1 MSNDMDKTA
10 LRSALA
16 DYASGRELPRP
27 QIAVRRA
34 KLRGFARTLGAAKA
48 EVYAALTADLN
59 RDAAETLLAE
69 LVPLLDIIRFLAAKL
84 SRLLKP
90 TRLPWSFATF
100 PARSELVREPYG
112 RVLVVSTWNYPLLL
126 ALEPALGAF
135 AAGNRVI
142 LKLSPRAPHT
152 NALIH
157 RLLRQD
163 FSSDEILLIDDELSL
178 PELLKYR
185 YDYIF
190 LTGSTNTGRAVL
202 RAAAEHCTPVTLEL
216 GGKNPCVVAPGADLK
231 IAARRIVW
239 GKFFNAGQSCA
250 APDHLLVHRDIRDK
264 LMNFISSEIRRMYG
278 DHPLDNGKFPAM
290 PDRAAYER
298 ARQLASGGRL
308 LHGGDLDPE
317 RFAVEPTVIDRI
329 DPDSPLLREEVFA
342 PLLPVLEYSNET
354 ELLHRL
360 RTQEKPLALYCF
372 GGSRDLRRALR
383 EDVSAGAV
391 VFDDVMIHFSNM
403 HIPFG
408 GVGASGF
415 GAYHGTRT
423 LTTFIHEKPV
433 VRQWK
438 FLDLPL
444 RYPPH
449 SRFFR
454 RLVEWFRHV
463 R

>member
-1 MSNDMDKTA
+1 MDKAVLQNT
-10 LRSALA
+10 LA
-16 DYASGRELPRP
+16 DHAASRELPRT

-34 KLRGFARTLGAAKA
+34 KLRSFARTLGAAKE

-69 LVPLLDIIRFLAAKL
+69 LVPLLDIVRFLARKL
-84 SRLLKP
+84 PRLLKP
-90 TRLPWSFATF
+90 IRLPGSLATF
-100 PARSELVREPYG
+100 PARAELVREPYG
-112 RVLVVSTWNYPLLL
+112 RVLVISTWNYPLLL
-126 ALEPALGAF
+126 TLEPALGAY

-152 NALIH
+152 NALVH
-157 RLLRQD
+157 RLLQQD

-190 LTGSTNTGRAVL
+190 LTGSAGTGRAVL
-202 RAAAEHCTPVTLEL
+202 EAAAAHCTPVTLEL
-216 GGKNPCVVAPGADLK
+216 GGKNPCIVTPGADLK
-231 IAARRIVW
+231 TAARRIVW

-250 APDHLLVHRDIRDK
+250 APDHLLVHSEVRDK
-264 LMNFISSEIRRMYG
+264 LTNLISAEIRRQYG
-278 DHPLDNGKFPAM
+278 EHPLDDNDFPAM
-290 PDRAAYER
+290 PDRAAYDR
-298 ARQLASGGRL
+298 ARQLAADGRL

-317 RFAVEPTVIDRI
+317 RLAMEPTVIDRI

-342 PLLPVLEYSNET
+342 PLLPVLEYTSET
-354 ELLHRL
+354 ELLNRL
-360 RTQEKPLALYCF
+360 RAQEKPLALYCF
-372 GGSRDLRRALR
+372 GGSRELRRALQ
-383 EDVSAGAV
+383 EEISAGAV
-391 VFDDVMIHFSNM
+391 VFDDVLIHFSNM

-415 GAYHGTRT
+415 GAYHGVRT
-423 LTTFIHEKPV
+423 LTTFVHEKPV
-433 VRQWK
+433 VRQWRS
-438 FLDLPL
+438 LDLPL

-449 SRFFR
+449 SRFFL
-454 RLVEWFRHV
+454 RLVEWFKHV